1 MNITRVDETGVDIYA
16 NIVETREGKIHF
28 SILNDHYSKQAG
40 ALIESGLLIDGGY
53 TDVIDPL
60 LDNDVGAPVT
70 VEWCAE
76 RGQFRYYSNMEGWV
90 YVDEA
95 QLKMYQYN
103 KSYFFKRIA
112 QRISIASNRQ
122 SVEHISEVLWELGEA
137 RNLDVGGPVT
147 IWFARRLK
155 DSNNLQKVTDY
166 LNELMPEYL
175 GVLITTTP
183 IGQDIKLDARGYKLI
198 FIKDI
203 DDYRY
208 GLVIR
213 PKLLASQMKSF
224 VSNLDD
230 SYTSQHVTESSTTRI
245 KRVISFLFRGKGGIF
260 TLITTFASIITIQQY
275 FDVDF
280 IVVFRNLYELI
291 KVLEYIAPE
300 IGPPCPIHTPCGSYP
315 S

>member
-1 MNITRVDETGVDIYA
+1 MDIYA
-16 NIVETREGKIHF
+16 NIVETREGKIHCAIF
-28 SILNDHYSKQAG
+28 NDHYSKQAG

-60 LDNDVGAPVT
+60 LDNDAGAPVT

-122 SVEHISEVLWELGEA
+122 SVEHIAEVLWELGEA

-155 DSNNLQKVTDY
+155 DSNNLQKITDY
-166 LNELMPEYL
+166 LNERMPEYL

-183 IGQDIKLDARGYKLI
+183 IDQDIILDVRRYKLI

-203 DDYRY
+203 DDDRY
-208 GLVIR
+208 GLVIE
-213 PKLLASQMKSF
+213 PKLLASQMNSF
-224 VSNLDD
+224 ADSLDD
-230 SYTSQHVTESSTTRI
+230 SHTSQHITENSTSRI
-245 KRVISFLFRGKGGIF
+245 KRVISFLFRTKARIVG
-260 TLITTFASIITIQQY
+260 LITTVASIITICKA
-275 FDVDF
+275 FDVDC
-280 IVVFRNLYELI
+280 IIVFRNLYELI
-291 KVLEYIAPE
+291 MVLKYIAPE
-300 IGPPCPIHTPCGSYP
+300 IGPPCSSHTPCGSYP